1 MKLRQSAEVVK
12 LKLNQK
18 GISLVEL
25 IAGLALVSIIAIIA
39 WTTITIGMRHGA
51 AETNKTIMQQEMNL
65 MVSSLM
71 AAHRGNEKYSIIF
84 EGDHLKIDSCDS
96 TGICSVRAIGSKYN
110 FSGSIVNG
118 TTIDTSAGTP
128 VSFVDLMPEKEHTKI
143 TLKITDLSNANRT
156 LTIETTLSRLLTN
169 QN

>member
-1 MKLRQSAEVVK
+1 MKLNE
-12 LKLNQK
+12 K

-25 IAGLALVSIIAIIA
+25 IAGLALVSVIAVIA
-39 WTTITIGMRHGA
+39 WTTISIGMQHGA
-51 AETNKTIMQQEMNL
+51 SETNKTIMQQEMNL

-84 EGDHLKIDSCDS
+84 EDDHLKIDSCDIS
-96 TGICSVRAIGSKYN
+96 NVCEVREIAGEYD

-118 TTIDTSAGTP
+118 SPPIDTSTGT
-128 VSFVDLMPEKEHTKI
+128 SIKFEDLAPKEEHTEI
-143 TLKITDLSNANRT
+143 TLNITDLNNPNRT
-156 LTIETTLSRLLTN
+156 LTIDTTLSRLLTS